1 MPKPYSIDL
10 RGRVIEDVATGAS
23 RREARLR
30 RISDKIIA
38 TESAAVAA
46 QPKQVAEPLVP
57 LGEQHQ

>member
-57 LGEQHQ
+57 LGEQQQ